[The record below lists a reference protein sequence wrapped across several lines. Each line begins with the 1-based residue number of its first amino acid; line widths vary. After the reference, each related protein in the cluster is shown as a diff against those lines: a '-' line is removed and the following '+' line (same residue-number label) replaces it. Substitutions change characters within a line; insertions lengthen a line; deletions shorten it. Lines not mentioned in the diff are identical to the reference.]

1 MRDDRTNAARA
12 GSSAIGVG
20 VIALVGQRDARANV
34 GADVQQGRE
43 LPAVARLA
51 AGQMEGDRQAGKIGL
66 EMDLGR
72 EPAAR
77 TAERLAALPPFAP
90 AAEKPLTGA
99 ALSI

>member
-1 MRDDRTNAARA
+1 
-12 GSSAIGVG
+12 
-20 VIALVGQRDARANV
+20 
-34 GADVQQGRE
+34 
-43 LPAVARLA
+43 
-51 AGQMEGDRQAGKIGL
+51 MEGDRQAGKIGL